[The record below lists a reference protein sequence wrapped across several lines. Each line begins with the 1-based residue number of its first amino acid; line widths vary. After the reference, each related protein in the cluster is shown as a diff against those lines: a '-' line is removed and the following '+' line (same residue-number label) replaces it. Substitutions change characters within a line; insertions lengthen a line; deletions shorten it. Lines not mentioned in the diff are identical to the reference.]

1 MATQVLVPVLGE
13 AIGEARIAAWLKRP
27 GDSVRR
33 GEELAELETD
43 KAMLA
48 LECPADGVLLE
59 VLAVE
64 GALVTTGQLLAQIG
78 RPDEAAAPRSAVP
91 AAGAELPVVPAATP
105 AATPVAT
112 PVAETAAQAEA
123 RRATP
128 VAPAASTIETSAD
141 SRRRISPAARRM
153 ARELGIDV
161 ARLTPSE
168 PAGRITTQDVTRLA
182 APPAGAGR
190 LPGRRLV
197 LTEIQRVMANRMV
210 QSAREIPQFSVTIDV
225 NAAAL
230 FKVQQEF
237 VGGSGENGRVAA
249 DAPAARVSLTALLVF
264 LVARVLREHP
274 LLNARFDGD
283 GVILYETVNM
293 GVAVT
298 TPQGL
303 VVPVLH
309 GVERLSIGELMRRWT
324 GLVQTARSGRL
335 ALGDISDGTFT
346 LSNLGM
352 YGVQGF
358 VPLVNLPQAAILGIG
373 GVQPLVVPDAH
384 GTQHVQRMNL
394 TVSADHRVM
403 DGAAAAAFLR
413 DLKVSIEQ
421 AKTA

>member
-13 AIGEARIAAWLKRP
+13 AIGEARIAVWFKRP

-48 LECPADGVLLE
+48 LECPADGVLIE

-78 RPDEAAAPRSAVP
+78 QPNEAAAPRSAVTAP
-91 AAGAELPVVPAATP
+91 TAELPVVPAATLAATL
-105 AATPVAT
+105 AATPTVQVGAK
-112 PVAETAAQAEA
+112 AEA
-123 RRATP
+123 RLATP
-128 VAPAASTIETSAD
+128 VAPAARRMETSAD
-141 SRRRISPAARRM
+141 SRRRISPAARRL

-161 ARLTPSE
+161 ARLTASKPG
-168 PAGRITTQDVTRLA
+168 GRITTQDVTHLA
-182 APPAGAGR
+182 APPVGADR
-190 LPGRRLV
+190 LSGRRV
-197 LTEIQRVMANRMV
+197 ALTEIQRVMANRMV
-210 QSAREIPQFSVTIDV
+210 QSAREIPQFSATIDV

-230 FKVQQEF
+230 FKVQQGFAE
-237 VGGSGENGRVAA
+237 GRGENGRVAA
-249 DAPAARVSLTALLVF
+249 DVPAARVSLTALLVF

-309 GVERLSIGELMRRWT
+309 GVERLSIHELMGRWR

-335 ALGDISDGTFT
+335 ALGDVSDGTFT

-358 VPLVNLPQAAILGIG
+358 VPLVNPPQAAILGIG
-373 GVQPLVVPDAH
+373 GVQSLVVPDAH

-394 TVSADHRVM
+394 TISADHRVM